1 MHLLPNRR
9 IDMLLIVLVAASVG
23 WLGFVAGQRPTP
35 VQAQDGLIAH
45 SDAAS
50 NEAAAMPGAPADS
63 TDATGGVVDGHGH
76 PIYPPPCYPAP
87 CAYPCYPWPCV
98 IFPYPVRCY
107 DPNFPP
113 LPPPGP
119 PVPPPGATA
128 AAATPVPPGTSVPP
142 TPFPVPSPTPGGMA
156 ATLTYR
162 VCPQV
167 TKRIPQYIQDLATTE
182 PWRYYGFGER
192 RNPSVPY
199 HPLWNT
205 YRTWLSL
212 RDTGQPYSA
221 CNLPMWKS
229 GCP

>member
-1 MHLLPNRR
+1 MHLLPHRR
-9 IDMLLIVLVAASVG
+9 TDRAIGLLVAAGIG
-23 WLGFVAGQRPTP
+23 WLGFVAGRQPTLA
-35 VQAQDGLIAH
+35 QAQD
-45 SDAAS
+45 AAPPAAA
-50 NEAAAMPGAPADS
+50 EAAPAPAGIETAAD
-63 TDATGGVVDGHGH
+63 HH
-76 PIYPPPCYPAP
+76 PVHPCYPFP
-87 CAYPCYPWPCV
+87 CVSPCYPHPCV
-98 IFPYPVRCY
+98 VFPYPIRCY

-128 AAATPVPPGTSVPP
+128 AASPPPPGGTAVPP
-142 TPFPVPSPTPGGMA
+142 TPYPVPTPTPGGMA
-156 ATLTYR
+156 ATLQYR

-167 TKRIPQYIQDLATTE
+167 TKRIPQHIQDLATTE
-182 PWRYYGFGER
+182 PWRYYGFGEL

-199 HPLWNT
+199 HPLFNT

-221 CNLPMWKS
+221 CNLPLWKS